1 MLSFYAHA
9 FFPFQAILDLDSDS
23 KSFIALSNA
32 AVTKQTKMNA
42 ANNKTS
48 FG

>member
-32 AVTKQTKMNA
+32 ATKQTKMNA